1 MAAEDARVVPIDPSV
16 STRAGTVSAPVD
28 GLRGTQGEGAG
39 SSSKI
44 HDLAQKRA
52 RAEKAKAR
60 AQQQLVEKLESLLAV
75 EGDLRQCASLKEL
88 EYRVANDLMR
98 AVPSQKIFVLK
109 RRKTFALRLRIAAI
123 TSLTS
128 FDGNAPAVV
137 KLEHYFQTLVQQAM
151 ARQADKRSEPFVF
164 AGGSK
169 AAKGDDRG
177 PAIKGLP
184 ELTGA
189 LLPLFDR
196 RGDVHAAA
204 VLLAPSE
211 IIAENVP
218 LLTRLQGAVGHAWLV
233 LLPKPLRFVPGRRAG
248 LVIGG
253 VALAALLAMFVP
265 VPMTALAPVTV
276 VPKSPHVI
284 AAPIDG
290 VVDEILVE
298 PNSLVKAGQPLF
310 GYIDTTLRSNLT
322 LAEQRMEV
330 AHAKLKTARQNAFGD
345 GLGRKDMAILEA
357 ELSLA
362 QSELDFAKLQYSKVI
377 VRASRDGV
385 AVFDKKTDW
394 QGRPV
399 SVGERVIEIADTGH
413 VEAKVDLAVSDAIV
427 LNTGASVR
435 LFLDANPLTPL
446 EGEVT
451 SAGYRAVALEGG
463 AMVFDVRADLSG
475 GLERLPRIGARG
487 TAQIYGETVSL
498 GFYLFRRPI
507 SALRQ
512 WMGL

>member
-98 AVPSQKIFVLK
+98 AFPSQKIFVLK

-169 AAKGDDRG
+169 AAVGDDRG

-233 LLPKPLRFVPGRRAG
+233 LLP
-248 LVIGG
+248 
-253 VALAALLAMFVP
+253 
-265 VPMTALAPVTV
+265 
-276 VPKSPHVI
+276 H
-284 AAPIDG
+284 
-290 VVDEILVE
+290 
-298 PNSLVKAGQPLF
+298 
-310 GYIDTTLRSNLT
+310 
-322 LAEQRMEV
+322 
-330 AHAKLKTARQNAFGD
+330 
-345 GLGRKDMAILEA
+345 
-357 ELSLA
+357 
-362 QSELDFAKLQYSKVI
+362 
-377 VRASRDGV
+377 
-385 AVFDKKTDW
+385 
-394 QGRPV
+394 
-399 SVGERVIEIADTGH
+399 
-413 VEAKVDLAVSDAIV
+413 
-427 LNTGASVR
+427 
-435 LFLDANPLTPL
+435 
-446 EGEVT
+446 
-451 SAGYRAVALEGG
+451 
-463 AMVFDVRADLSG
+463 
-475 GLERLPRIGARG
+475 PR
-487 TAQIYGETVSL
+487 
-498 GFYLFRRPI
+498 
-507 SALRQ
+507 
-512 WMGL
+512 